1 MWNICQWKSFDE
13 NESIKKNKEN
23 EENKGSVFSSHFL
36 GKIQGLLCNLINND
50 LACEMLNKK
59 FLKTFFRFLSVETRE
74 KIQIDLIIQFLR
86 FLELKSQELEMRPG
100 AHNGEPPDVTS
111 DQFWKIKYMFSQNFH
126 VLAEGL
132 NPFSEEI
139 TSRLGKILRDN
150 PMLAA
155 STLNNSKVDQNEN
168 QPLELEETKPQEP
181 NNGGEYLLPTLVF
194 GIYKQYISLES
205 FEIRS
210 MFFSSLISI
219 CKNLSTPVDWDSHSY
234 QIEFAKSTI
243 KIVNQFILFDQSFYV
258 KMRISHFLVE
268 ILKISVENPKVNS
281 STSKFM
287 TLKFAFD
294 SQINFEP
301 NMLPPNSKNNPG
313 ENGTVLTTASSTI
326 SNSPFGMSIK
336 QNNMF
341 QKKNI
346 EENIQ
351 AQNPNMDPMQ
361 GPNIDELTVKS
372 TSTSAVELTPQNL
385 IDYCYNVNETLCLDS
400 NIEIYREKFT
410 FVKHVFVLSSK
421 FPEQVEWLRKKL
433 IEGAGKAHLNSN
445 LKFREEFLSQ
455 ILWIINNC
463 RMVDNPPYIG
473 DSQVIFILV

>member
-1 MWNICQWKSFDE
+1 
-13 NESIKKNKEN
+13 
-23 EENKGSVFSSHFL
+23 
-36 GKIQGLLCNLINND
+36 
-50 LACEMLNKK
+50 
-59 FLKTFFRFLSVETRE
+59 
-74 KIQIDLIIQFLR
+74 
-86 FLELKSQELEMRPG
+86 
-100 AHNGEPPDVTS
+100 
-111 DQFWKIKYMFSQNFH
+111 
-126 VLAEGL
+126 
-132 NPFSEEI
+132 
-139 TSRLGKILRDN
+139 
-150 PMLAA
+150 
-155 STLNNSKVDQNEN
+155 
-168 QPLELEETKPQEP
+168 
-181 NNGGEYLLPTLVF
+181 
-194 GIYKQYISLES
+194 
-205 FEIRS
+205 
-210 MFFSSLISI
+210 
-219 CKNLSTPVDWDSHSY
+219 
-234 QIEFAKSTI
+234 
-243 KIVNQFILFDQSFYV
+243 
-258 KMRISHFLVE
+258 
-268 ILKISVENPKVNS
+268 
-281 STSKFM
+281 
-287 TLKFAFD
+287 
-294 SQINFEP
+294 
-301 NMLPPNSKNNPG
+301 MLPPNSKNNPG